1 MNPRTLR
8 TFALSLVLGLAALAA
23 AADEIT
29 VSTILT
35 SLKAGASAEGI
46 AAVVSDPANTIAIAA
61 GEIEGLRAAGV
72 PDSVLLAVQQR
83 LAAAPAAPPP
93 PQQAVPDDRR
103 LPEIA
108 RLSKAGIS
116 EAIIGDQ
123 IRQSGE
129 TYALSVNDLL
139 YLKQEGVQDSIIAA
153 LLASKASA
161 KPKEPEEIVFND
173 LLFVRGFLKKDR
185 PGRLVLKG
193 ETLSWI
199 DGVDPKEN
207 FDLSVSGLDK
217 IWYTCQAQSGGD
229 VCYQLNLRVVRGPS
243 YAFADVER
251 ETGSTEHVAAVMNAL
266 KERFPAAPYG
276 PPAH

>member
-8 TFALSLVLGLAALAA
+8 TLVVSLALALAA
-23 AADEIT
+23 VVAVADEIT

-46 AAVVSDPANTIAIAA
+46 VAVVSDPANAIAITAT
-61 GEIEGLRAAGV
+61 EVETLRTAGV
-72 PDSVLLAVQQR
+72 ADSVLLAVQQR
-83 LAAAPAAPPP
+83 LAAAPAPAVAPP
-93 PQQAVPDDRR
+93 QAVPDDRR

-173 LLFVRGFLKKDR
+173 LFFVRGFLKKDR

-193 ETLSWI
+193 ETLAWI

-207 FDLSVSGLDK
+207 FELSVTGLDK
-217 IWYTCQAQSGGD
+217 IWYTCQAQTGGE
-229 VCYQLNLRVVRGPS
+229 VCYQLNFRVVRGPS
-243 YAFADVER
+243 YSFADVQR
-251 ETGSTEHVAAVMNAL
+251 ETGSTEHVSAVMNTL

-276 PPAH
+276 AASH